1 MLSFLKAN
9 SKMLYFLKANNKM
22 LSFLKAVGRFCCG
35 WMPGIKSS
43 GSIKLLPKSSGTNTA
58 LRVLFVVKEV
68 AQLFVG
74 FMAACNTA

>member
-9 SKMLYFLKANNKM
+9 CKILSFLKADSKM
-22 LSFLKAVGRFCCG
+22 LSFLKAVGCFCCG
-35 WMPGIKSS
+35 WMPDVKSS
-43 GSIKLLPKSSGTNTA
+43 GSITLLPKSDGTNTA
-58 LRVLFVVKEV
+58 LLVLFVVKEV